1 METEKKLDGAESDF
15 WAGFQQIYRLIR
27 TNSVKING
35 FAKFGPESVY
45 LQKKSGNFQ
54 RFFKPWFKYKAEFC
68 HSRKI

>member
-54 RFFKPWFKYKAEFC
+54 
-68 HSRKI
+68 